1 MQFLYSGGCNSFDV
15 VAPGDILEL
24 MAAASFFQLEDLLR
38 YTEARCSQMID
49 IDNVVAMYIHA
60 KVRQMALYSINGS
73 HAPRT
78 TLKTEFQ
85 ILIKIANLLSRLQ
98 VYNAPKL
105 IEYCYGFLLQ
115 NMVALLTYDDSVKRL
130 LFAKKIPNNDVLNGL
145 LQTLQLRIKQRRSVQ
160 NPGNNAIRPPVMPS
174 VNKMINNK

>member
-1 MQFLYSGGCNSFDV
+1 MFHFIY
-15 VAPGDILEL
+15 
-24 MAAASFFQLEDLLR
+24 
-38 YTEARCSQMID
+38 
-49 IDNVVAMYIHA
+49 
-60 KVRQMALYSINGS
+60 
-73 HAPRT
+73 
-78 TLKTEFQ
+78 
-85 ILIKIANLLSRLQ
+85 LQ

-160 NPGNNAIRPPVMPS
+160 NPGIRPPAMVAG
-174 VNKMINNK
+174 NKLVNNKA

>member
-24 MAAASFFQLEDLLR
+24 MAAASFFQLDDLLR

-60 KVRQMALYSINGS
+60 KVCVL
-73 HAPRT
+73 HLFFFHP
-78 TLKTEFQ
+78 TLIIIWKNKFF
-85 ILIKIANLLSRLQ
+85 SFQ

-105 IEYCYGFLLQ
+105 MEFCYGFLLQ

-145 LQTLQLRIKQRRSVQ
+145 LHTLQARIKQRRSVQ
-160 NPGNNAIRPPVMPS
+160 NISNNPMRPPTGLS
-174 VNKMINNK
+174 ANKLINNK